1 MFLAVWETDN
11 KLNGLKKVL
20 LNELWSIHIMEYN
33 ICIKENKLTYK
44 MSDTC

>member
-11 KLNGLKKVL
+11 KLNGLRKVL
-20 LNELWSIHIMEYN
+20 SKLWSIHIMEYS
-33 ICIKENKLTYK
+33 IRIKENKLTYK